1 MQMNIAQ
8 SKNRDK
14 QKRRRGWLHLL
25 FVLPAFVYH
34 FIVVVIPSFETLVYS
49 FYDWNGIGEGT
60 YIGLGNFRE
69 MLFEDGALR
78 LALKNNCI
86 WIAIFITIPI
96 ITGLFVAI
104 LISGVKKSGL
114 QMGLRTVYFLPYV
127 LSASIAGKIWT
138 SLMNPYFGLPK
149 VFGMMGLSNLA
160 DVLWLGDTKIALYSV
175 AFVSFWS
182 WWGFVM
188 ILMIAALQQI
198 DPSLYEAA
206 TVDGCDRWQMFTHVT
221 VPGIAPTIVF
231 VIGMSLMWSVTSFD
245 YVWVMTMGGPAQS
258 TELLSTWIY
267 KNAFVNYR
275 AGYANAICILQS
287 AIVLGIFFVN
297 QFMRKRVEEIV

>member
-1 MQMNIAQ
+1 
-8 SKNRDK
+8 
-14 QKRRRGWLHLL
+14 
-25 FVLPAFVYH
+25 
-34 FIVVVIPSFETLVYS
+34 
-49 FYDWNGIGEGT
+49 
-60 YIGLGNFRE
+60 
-69 MLFEDGALR
+69 
-78 LALKNNCI
+78 
-86 WIAIFITIPI
+86 
-96 ITGLFVAI
+96 
-104 LISGVKKSGL
+104 
-114 QMGLRTVYFLPYV
+114 
-127 LSASIAGKIWT
+127 
-138 SLMNPYFGLPK
+138 
-149 VFGMMGLSNLA
+149 
-160 DVLWLGDTKIALYSV
+160 
-175 AFVSFWS
+175 
-182 WWGFVM
+182 M
-188 ILMIAALQQI
+188 ILMIAARQQI